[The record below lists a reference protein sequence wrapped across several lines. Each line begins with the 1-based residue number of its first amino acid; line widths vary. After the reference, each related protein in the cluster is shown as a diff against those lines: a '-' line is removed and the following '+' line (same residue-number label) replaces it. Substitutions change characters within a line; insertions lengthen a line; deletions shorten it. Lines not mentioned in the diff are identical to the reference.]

1 MSLRH
6 QRPSDSLD
14 LLLDTMCNTFG
25 GIIMLAVLVTLL
37 SSRERQERPETP
49 SDTEE
54 MLQRRLNL
62 AQANL
67 QKALQLQTT
76 LQTKVNDPRWK
87 SQLPLLATRQQLQDE
102 VKVLRDLASRKAK
115 DLSVTANDD
124 PSARMKQL
132 VSELTMAQARK
143 VEAQNSVDAAKENVK
158 RLTVRLADL
167 GKQTT
172 ARVNE
177 SQRQL
182 RLPKEH
188 KTDKKSRYVI
198 AKYGK
203 IYICRDSDSSQNK
216 ADMKWISR
224 SGGDDEAQPK
234 QEKGIDPM
242 ANPAALTS
250 YFAGQSAES
259 VYIAFVVYGDSFPAF
274 LHAKRIA
281 INRGLSYGWEPFQ
294 ESRVVIFSKEG
305 HDPAPQ

>member
-1 MSLRH
+1 MSLRR

-87 SQLPLLATRQQLQDE
+87 SQMSLLTTRQQLQDE
-102 VKVLRDLASRKAK
+102 IKMLRDLASRKATN
-115 DLSVTANDD
+115 LNATASFD
-124 PSARMKQL
+124 PSERMKQL
-132 VSELTMAQARK
+132 VSELAMAQARK
-143 VEAQNSVDAAKENVK
+143 VSAQNSLDAANENVK
-158 RLTVRLADL
+158 RLTTRLADL

-172 ARVNE
+172 AQVTE

-188 KTDKKSRYVI
+188 DTNKRSRYVI
-198 AKYGK
+198 VRYGRF
-203 IYICRDSDSSQNK
+203 YICRDSDSSRNEV
-216 ADMKWISR
+216 DIDWRSR
-224 SGGDDEAQPK
+224 SGGDSEAHPRK
-234 QEKGIDPM
+234 EKGIDP
-242 ANPAALTS
+242 NSAALTS
-250 YFAGQSAES
+250 FFASQSEDF
-259 VYIAFVVYGDSFPAF
+259 VYIAFLVYEDSFPAF

-294 ESRVVIFSKEG
+294 RSRVVVFSEKG
-305 HDPAPQ
+305 HDPKPQ

>member
-1 MSLRH
+1 
-6 QRPSDSLD
+6 
-14 LLLDTMCNTFG
+14 
-25 GIIMLAVLVTLL
+25 
-37 SSRERQERPETP
+37 
-49 SDTEE
+49 

-115 DLSVTANDD
+115 DLDVTANDD

-188 KTDKKSRYVI
+188 KTDKRPTYVI

-203 IYICRDSDSSQNK
+203 IYICRDSDSSPNE
-216 ADMKWISR
+216 ADIKWISR
-224 SGGDDEAQPK
+224 SGGDTEAQPK

-242 ANPAALTS
+242 ANPAALTR
-250 YFAGQSAES
+250 YFESQSENF
-259 VYIAFVVYGDSFPAF
+259 VYISFLVYGDSFPAF

-281 INRGLSYGWEPFQ
+281 INRGLSYGWEPFEEPQ
-294 ESRVVIFSKEG
+294 DVIFVKNG
-305 HDPAPQ
+305 KITAPQ